1 MTYIVETFLLYVI
14 IVTSSTEQE
23 EAIFKAYIPYAAGH
37 DFLHLWKVIR
47 PSRQK
52 MYINP
57 GKLSLNIHNTSI
69 IKKNIF
75 FLEIFWHK
83 NLLLYEMTAGSA
95 KEFNFRDWGEKR

>member
-69 IKKNIF
+69 IKKKYFFFGNI
-75 FLEIFWHK
+75 LAQE
-83 NLLLYEMTAGSA
+83 SSPV
-95 KEFNFRDWGEKR
+95 